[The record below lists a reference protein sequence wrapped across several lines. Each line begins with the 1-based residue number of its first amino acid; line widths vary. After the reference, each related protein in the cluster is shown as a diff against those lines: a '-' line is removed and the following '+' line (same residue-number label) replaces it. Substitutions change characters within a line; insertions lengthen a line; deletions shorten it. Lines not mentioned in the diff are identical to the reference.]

1 MPILFT
7 GRKTDL
13 TPGLKEF
20 AEAKLAKLARLLG
33 DEPDA
38 HVVLKREKHRHL
50 AEIVARSR
58 VGTLTA
64 RGDAGDVRDALR
76 VCLDRALAQARKQRA
91 RVARERK
98 RRAMQGSPRRAA
110 GRPAR
115 TARWSPASQS
125 DDDRPLVV
133 PTQRI
138 PVKPMSV
145 EEAALMMQVSP
156 DPFLVFHNAESQRI
170 AVMFRRSDGRF
181 GLIEPES

>member
-13 TPGLKEF
+13 TLGLREF

-33 DEPDA
+33 DEPEA
-38 HVVLKREKHRHL
+38 HVILKREKHRHL

-58 VGTLTA
+58 VGVLTA

-76 VCLDRALAQARKQRA
+76 VCLDRAVAQARKQRA

-98 RRAMQGSPRRAA
+98 RRAMQDSPRGAG
-110 GRPAR
+110 GRPR
-115 TARWSPASQS
+115 GRPPWSPAPAG
-125 DDDRPLVV
+125 DDDRPLVI
-133 PTQRI
+133 PAQRI
-138 PVKPMSV
+138 AVKPMSV
-145 EEAALMMQVSP
+145 EEAALRMQVTA
-156 DPFLVFHNAESQRI
+156 DPFLVFHNADSQRI
-170 AVMFRRSDGRF
+170 AVMFRRADGRF